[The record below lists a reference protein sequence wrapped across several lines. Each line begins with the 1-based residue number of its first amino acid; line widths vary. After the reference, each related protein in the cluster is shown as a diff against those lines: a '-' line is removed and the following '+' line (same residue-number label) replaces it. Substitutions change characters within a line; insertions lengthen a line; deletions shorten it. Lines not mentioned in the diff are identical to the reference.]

1 MILNQVDNCQV
12 MINVSGI
19 SKRKSLETKK
29 KSHFVSMSLLA
40 HYSVFLSHHLNSRI
54 TSDPVTNSEIH
65 RPDDEA

>member
-29 KSHFVSMSLLA
+29 KKSLCVYEFTGPLLCIPIP
-40 HYSVFLSHHLNSRI
+40 SPKFQDNQ
-54 TSDPVTNSEIH
+54 
-65 RPDDEA
+65 